1 MAWLWYM
8 LWILIP
14 LLVWGYGMFTGVKR
28 WVYNRFGYRTVGAL
42 PTLVVGNLSVGGTGK
57 TPMVLFLMRA
67 FSTERVGVLSRGYAR
82 ETTGYVKVNAQ
93 STAKDVGDEALE
105 IYSSLENSVVRVC
118 ENRLAG
124 LTEMQREGG
133 VDWVILDDGYQH
145 VALKPNKAVI
155 LTDYNRPFWKERFSL
170 PIGNVREFSGALR
183 EAHALVITK
192 CPVDLSM
199 ERAAKMR
206 SEIDFDSE
214 RVFFAHYRQS
224 QPLCIGGSSTEQRAL
239 LVSGIAQKKGLQEE
253 IKGWKIVGHLPYRDH
268 QAFTTEDVY
277 YWLKTCKEMNVH
289 SLILTRKDLQR
300 LTSNELKPLLLNEGI
315 SIYEIHTDVEILWN
329 QKSELLALIHP

>member
-1 MAWLWYM
+1 
-8 LWILIP
+8 
-14 LLVWGYGMFTGVKR
+14 MFTGVKR
-28 WVYNRFGYRTVGAL
+28 FVYNRFGYRTRGSL

-82 ETTGYVKVNAQ
+82 ESNGYVKVNAQ

-105 IYSSLENSVVRVC
+105 IFSSLDNPTVRVC

-124 LTEMQREGG
+124 IAQMKREED
-133 VDWVILDDGYQH
+133 VEWVILDDGYQH

-155 LTDYNRPFWKERFSL
+155 LTNYNRPFWKERFSL
-170 PIGNVREFSGALR
+170 PVGNLREFSGALL
-183 EAHALVITK
+183 EAQALVITK
-192 CPVDLSM
+192 CPEDLSM
-199 ERAAKMR
+199 ERAAEIR

-214 RVFFAHYRQS
+214 RIFFAHYRQS
-224 QPLCIGGSSTEQRAL
+224 QPLCIGGSSAEQRAL

-253 IKGWKIVGHLPYRDH
+253 IKDWEIVGHLPYQDH
-268 QAFTTEDVY
+268 QAFTTADVY
-277 YWLKTCKEMNVH
+277 YWLKTCKELNVN

>member
-28 WVYNRFGYRTVGAL
+28 TVYNRFGYRTVGAL

-82 ETTGYVKVNAQ
+82 ETKGYVKVNVQ
-93 STAKDVGDEALE
+93 SRAKDVGDEALE
-105 IYSSLENSVVRVC
+105 IFSSLDNPTVRVC
-118 ENRLAG
+118 EKRLAG
-124 LTEMQREGG
+124 LAQMKREGE

-145 VALKPNKAVI
+145 VALQPNKAVI
-155 LTDYNRPFWKERFSL
+155 LTDFKRPFWKERFSL
-170 PIGNVREFSGALR
+170 PVGNLREFSGALL
-183 EAHALVITK
+183 EAQALVITK
-192 CPVDLSM
+192 CPMDLSM
-199 ERAAKMR
+199 ERAAEIR

-214 RVFFAHYRQS
+214 RIFFAHYRQS
-224 QPLCIGGSSTEQRAL
+224 QPLCIGGSSQEQRAL
-239 LVSGIAQKKGLQEE
+239 LVSGIAQEKGLQEE
-253 IKGWKIVGHLPYRDH
+253 IEGWEIVGHLSYRDH
-268 QAFTTEDVY
+268 QSFTTTDVH

-289 SLILTRKDLQR
+289 SLILTRKDVQR
-300 LTSNELKPLLLNEGI
+300 LNSNELNLLLLNEGI

>member
-1 MAWLWYM
+1 
-8 LWILIP
+8 
-14 LLVWGYGMFTGVKR
+14 MFTGVKR
-28 WVYNRFGYRTVGAL
+28 FVYNRFGYRTRGSL

-82 ETTGYVKVNAQ
+82 ETKGYFKVNVQ
-93 STAKDVGDEALE
+93 SRAKDVGDEALE
-105 IYSSLENSVVRVC
+105 IFSSLDNPTIRVC

-124 LTEMQREGG
+124 LAQMKQEGE

-145 VALKPNKAVI
+145 VALQPNKAVI
-155 LTDYNRPFWKERFSL
+155 LTDFKRPFWKERFSL
-170 PIGNVREFSGALR
+170 PVGNLREFSGALL
-183 EAHALVITK
+183 EAQALVITK

-199 ERAAKMR
+199 ERAAEIK
-206 SEIDFDSE
+206 SEIGFDSE
-214 RVFFAHYRQS
+214 RIFFAHYRQS
-224 QPLCIGGSSTEQRAL
+224 QPLCIGGSSQERRAL
-239 LVSGIAQKKGLQEE
+239 LVSGIAQEKGLQEE
-253 IKGWKIVGHLPYRDH
+253 IEGWEIVGHLSYRDH
-268 QAFTTEDVY
+268 QSFTTTDVH

-289 SLILTRKDLQR
+289 SLILTRKDVQR
-300 LTSNELKPLLLNEGI
+300 LNSNELNLLLLNEGI

>member
-1 MAWLWYM
+1 
-8 LWILIP
+8 
-14 LLVWGYGMFTGVKR
+14 MFTGVKR
-28 WVYNRFGYRTVGAL
+28 FVYNRFGYRIRGSL

-82 ETTGYVKVNAQ
+82 ESEGYVKVNAQ

-105 IYSSLENSVVRVC
+105 IFSSLDNPTVRVC

-124 LTEMQREGG
+124 IAQMKREED
-133 VDWVILDDGYQH
+133 VEWVILDDGYQH

-155 LTDYNRPFWKERFSL
+155 LTNYNRPFWKERFSL
-170 PIGNVREFSGALR
+170 PVGNLREFSGALL
-183 EAHALVITK
+183 EAQALVITK
-192 CPVDLSM
+192 CPEDLSM
-199 ERAAKMR
+199 ERAAEIR

-214 RVFFAHYRQS
+214 RIFFAHYRQS
-224 QPLCIGGSSTEQRAL
+224 HPLCIGGSSAEQRAL

-253 IKGWKIVGHLPYRDH
+253 IKDWEIVGHLPYQDH
-268 QAFTTEDVY
+268 QAFTIADVY
-277 YWLKTCKEMNVH
+277 YWLKTCKELNVN
-289 SLILTRKDLQR
+289 SLILTRKDVQR

>member
-1 MAWLWYM
+1 MAWVWHM
-8 LWILIP
+8 LWILI
-14 LLVWGYGMFTGVKR
+14 LLLGWGYGMFTGVKR
-28 WVYNRFGYRTVGAL
+28 AVYNRLGYRTSGSL

-82 ETTGYVKVNAQ
+82 DTKGYVKV
-93 STAKDVGDEALE
+93 SGESSAKDVGDEALE
-105 IYSSLENSVVRVC
+105 IFNSLDNPVVRVC

-124 LTEMQREGG
+124 LTQMKREAE

-145 VALKPNKAVI
+145 VALQPDKAVI
-155 LTDYNRPFWKERFSL
+155 LTDFNRPFWKERFSL
-170 PIGNVREFSGALR
+170 PVGNLREFPGALL
-183 EAHALVITK
+183 EAQALVITK
-192 CPVDLSM
+192 CPVDLSR
-199 ERAAKMR
+199 ERAAEIR

-214 RVFFAHYRQS
+214 RIFFAHYRQS
-224 QPLCIGGSSTEQRAL
+224 QPVCIGGSSVEQRAL

-253 IKGWKIVGHLPYRDH
+253 IRGWEIVGHLPYGDH
-268 QAFTTEDVY
+268 QSFTTKDVH
-277 YWLKTCKEMNVH
+277 YWLKTCKEMNVY
-289 SLILTRKDLQR
+289 SLILTRKDVQR
-300 LTSNELKPLLLNEGI
+300 LTHNELSNMLLNEGI